1 MVDIIGKG
9 LHTLRQDGLRMFVL
23 KTGQFV
29 KRRLIRGFEHK
40 PVEFVDV
47 LFVNGCPLPHP
58 YRYRV
63 QHQREQLLAY
73 GLSTAEVY
81 MDDLQPELVNHCR
94 TLLLYRCPITP
105 TLREFIERAKFFNK
119 SVLYDLDDLVIDTKY
134 TDMIP
139 YVRQM
144 APKDKALYDDGVHR
158 YHDAMVLCD
167 AVITTTEG
175 LAEVFRQYVPEVF
188 INRNVASE
196 KMVEL
201 SAKAVDVVREEKA
214 DRNEVV
220 MGYFSGSITHNDD
233 FAMILPALI
242 HVMEHHANV
251 QLLVVGEIEL
261 PAELEPYRERVL
273 VKPFVDWK
281 KLPELIASADIN
293 LVPLLDTVFN
303 AAKSENKWQE
313 AALVGVPTVASRL
326 GAFQR
331 MIHEG
336 KSGLLCGTL
345 EEWELALERL
355 VAEPELRERLASRA
369 KAEVLDHCVTM
380 RTGMGLRNFIL
391 RKRNPNLAMF
401 FPSFNVSGGVLVAL
415 KHCDVLREH
424 GYDVTAVN
432 LDQNPGAKAEI
443 AYGKHEI
450 SAVLAREVDFHSRF
464 DKAVATMWLTN
475 GVFQGLDLGDRYYL
489 VQNFETDFYPCGALE
504 RFGAN
509 STYCNDFVHYVTISR
524 WCQDWLRERFGRD
537 SAYAPNGL
545 ERERFYA
552 KPRDWSGKIRILIE
566 GDSESKYKNVDESF
580 KIVKQLNL
588 EHYEIWYVS
597 YFGKAKEWYHV
608 DKFLHKVA
616 YEKMPELYRSCHI
629 LLKTSILESF
639 SYPPLEMM
647 ATGGVVVARENGG
660 NREYLRDKENCL
672 FYDPDDLSTAVTV
685 IERACEDKMLREK
698 LYEGGLRTADA
709 REWKNCESD
718 ILALYEA
725 NDER

>member
-1 MVDIIGKG
+1 MIEMIGKG
-9 LHTLRQDGLRMFVL
+9 LHTLRRDGLRMFVL

-29 KRRLIRGFEHK
+29 KHRLIKEIEHK

-63 QHQREQLLAY
+63 QHQREQLLAC

-81 MDDLQPELVNHCR
+81 MDDLQPELLHRCR
-94 TLLLYRCPITP
+94 TVLLYRCPITP
-105 TLREFIERAKFFNK
+105 ALREFIERAKFFRK

-134 TDMIP
+134 TDTIP

-158 YHDAMVLCD
+158 YHDTMVLCD

-201 SAKAVDVVREEKA
+201 SAKAVDMVRAEKA

-233 FAMILPALI
+233 FAMILPAVL
-242 HVMEHHANV
+242 HVMERHANV
-251 QLLVVGEIEL
+251 RLLVVGELEL
-261 PAELEPYRERVL
+261 PAELEPYRQRVL
-273 VKPFVDWK
+273 VKPFVDWT
-281 KLPELIASADIN
+281 KLPELIALADIN

-303 AAKSENKWQE
+303 AAKSENKWME
-313 AALVGVPTVASRL
+313 AALAGVPTAASRI

-331 MIHEG
+331 MVREEET
-336 KSGLLCGTL
+336 GLLCSTL
-345 EEWELALERL
+345 DEWESALERL
-355 VAEPELRERLASRA
+355 VMEPGLREYLASQA
-369 KAEVLDHCVTM
+369 KEEVLEHCVTM
-380 RTGMGLRNFIL
+380 HTGLGLRNFIL
-391 RKRNPNLAMF
+391 RQRRPNLAMF

-432 LDQNPGAKAEI
+432 LDQNPGAAAEI
-443 AYGKHEI
+443 AYGEHAI
-450 SAVLAREVDFHSRF
+450 SAVLAQGVDFRSRF

-475 GVFQGLDLGDRYYL
+475 GAFRGLELGERYYL

-509 STYCNDFVHYVTISR
+509 STYCDDFVHYVTISR
-524 WCQDWLRERFGRD
+524 WCQDWLRERFGREA
-537 SAYAPNGL
+537 AYAPNGL

-552 KPRDWSGKIRILIE
+552 EPRDWSGKIRILIE

-580 KIVKQLNL
+580 EIVKQLAP
-588 EHYEIWYVS
+588 EKYEIWYVS
-597 YFGKAKEWYHV
+597 YYGKAKEWYRV

-660 NREYLRDKENCL
+660 NREYLKDGGNCL
-672 FYDPDDLSTAVTV
+672 FYDPEDLSTAVTA
-685 IERACEDKMLREK
+685 IERACTEKELREK
-698 LYEGGLRTADA
+698 LYAGGLCTADA

-718 ILALYEA
+718 ILALYES
-725 NDER
+725 R